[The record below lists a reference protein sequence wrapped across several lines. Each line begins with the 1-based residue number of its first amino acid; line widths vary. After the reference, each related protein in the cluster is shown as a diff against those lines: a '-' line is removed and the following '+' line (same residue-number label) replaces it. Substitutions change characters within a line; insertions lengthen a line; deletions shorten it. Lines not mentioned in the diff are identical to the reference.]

1 MKVEERKI
9 LEYLLDQAGLTD
21 DVPPSPEAWRE
32 FLARL
37 QLILDK
43 FSLPAGQ
50 SAEIDSDNPQV
61 VELVESM
68 QHIERIKLEWET
80 TIDAIPQLVCLLDD
94 QGMIQRANRVVEV
107 WNLNR
112 VQDVKGLSL
121 HALLH
126 QDCTSEDCY
135 WFDFWEKV
143 LNALEADQGLE
154 FEVEDPIL
162 DRYLSFILRPVISQ
176 NENEGRS
183 INGAAV
189 IIQDVSIQKAAE
201 EALLDAKE
209 AAEAMA
215 QAKSMFLANMSHEIR
230 TPLNAII
237 GMTSLLLETAMNL
250 EQEDYVQT
258 IRTSGDALLMIIND
272 ILDFS
277 KIEAEMLELDIQPFD
292 LRECIEDSLDLVVL
306 GVREKDIDLAY
317 VIHEPTPTTL
327 IGDVSRLRQVI
338 VNLLSNAVKFTE
350 RGEVVISVASSALED
365 NQYEFHFAIKD
376 TGIGIPEAKIDK
388 LFQSFSQL
396 DSSTTRKYGGTGLG
410 LAISKR
416 LVEMMGGNIWVESQ
430 VGHGSIFHFTI
441 KVETIS
447 TQRRTYLQSKQT
459 QMLGRTLLV
468 VDDNATNR
476 YILVR
481 QGRSWGMIPFAFAA
495 ASEALDWVKQG
506 NLFDIAILDMA
517 MPDMDGVMLAEEIR
531 KIPGCESAPMIL
543 LTSLGTHIPKKK
555 ETSFA
560 AFLTKP
566 VKPSQLHLTLLGI
579 LTGQQV
585 VSIEE
590 SPPPHEFDG
599 NFAAKYPMRI
609 LLAEDNAINQK
620 VTLRIL
626 DRLGYRADIAASG
639 IEVLEAIKRQSYD
652 AILMDVQMPEM
663 DGVEATNQIRSLLP
677 LDEQPWIIAMT
688 AHALPGDREEYLREG
703 MDDYL
708 SKPVRPPDL
717 MECLERF
724 HRPNHDQFIPLIRG
738 TGRLRAEQLEQRVAI
753 DVTVLNRLRSAMGN
767 GGSQLLIDLINI
779 FLEDAPKKV
788 AQIVTAAK
796 LQDARLLSEA
806 AHPLKSSSAS
816 LGAKLFSE
824 LCQQLEEMG
833 LKGNLDSVEEGA
845 EALMAEYERVRKA
858 LLQYRQMLD

>member
-1 MKVEERKI
+1 MTVEERKI
-9 LEYLLDQAGLTD
+9 LQNLLDQAGLTQ
-21 DVPPSPEAWRE
+21 DVPPTPEAWRE

-37 QLILDK
+37 KQILDEISLGEEHTTAIDPRAFRSVDLVETLQLI
-43 FSLPAGQ
+43 
-50 SAEIDSDNPQV
+50 E
-61 VELVESM
+61 
-68 QHIERIKLEWET
+68 HIKLEWET
-80 TIDAIPQLVCLLDD
+80 TVDAIPQLVCLLDS
-94 QGMIQRANRVVEV
+94 QGLIRRANRAVES
-107 WNLNR
+107 WNLHR

-121 HALLH
+121 HELLH
-126 QDCTSEDCY
+126 QDCTSEECY
-135 WFDFWEKV
+135 WPEFWQKV
-143 LNALEADQGLE
+143 LSALEGNQGLE
-154 FEVEDPIL
+154 YEVDDPQL
-162 DRYLSFILRPVISQ
+162 GRYLSFILRPVIGRR
-176 NENEGRS
+176 ENEGQS
-183 INGAAV
+183 ISGAAV
-189 IIQDVSIQKAAE
+189 IIQDISIQKEAE

-237 GMTSLLLETAMNL
+237 GMTSLLLDTPMNL
-250 EQEDYVQT
+250 EQEDFVQT

-306 GVREKDIDLAY
+306 GVRDKDIDLAY
-317 VIHEPTPTTL
+317 VIQEPTPTTL
-327 IGDVSRLRQVI
+327 VGDVTRLRQVI

-350 RGEVVISVASSALED
+350 RGEVVVSVASKAIED
-365 NQYEFHFAIKD
+365 DLYEFHFAIKD
-376 TGIGIPEAKIDK
+376 TGIGIPETKIDK
-388 LFQSFSQL
+388 LFQSFSQI

-416 LVEMMGGNIWVESQ
+416 LVEMMGGSIWVESQ
-430 VGHGSIFHFTI
+430 VGQGSIFHFTI

-459 QMLGRTLLV
+459 QMLGRTLLI

-481 QGRSWGMIPFAFAA
+481 QGRSWGMIPYAFA
-495 ASEALDWVKQG
+495 SGLGALNWIKQG
-506 NLFDIAILDMA
+506 NFFDIAVLDMA
-517 MPDMDGVMLAEEIR
+517 MPEMDGVMLAEQIR
-531 KIPGCESAPMIL
+531 QIPGCETTPMVL
-543 LTSLGTHIPKKK
+543 LTSLGNRIPRKK

-560 AFLTKP
+560 AYLTKP
-566 VKPSQLHLTLLGI
+566 VKPAQLHLTLLGI
-579 LTGQQV
+579 LTGQRV
-585 VSIEE
+585 VATEE
-590 SPPPHEFDG
+590 PQAEFAFDADL
-599 NFAAKYPMRI
+599 AAKNPLRI
-609 LLAEDNAINQK
+609 LLAEDNTINQK

-626 DRLGYRADIAASG
+626 DRLGYRADIAANG

-663 DGVEATNQIRSLLP
+663 DGVEATQQIRSMLP
-677 LDEQPWIIAMT
+677 MEEQPWIIAMT
-688 AHALPGDREEYLREG
+688 AHALPGDREQYLHEG

-708 SKPVRPPDL
+708 SKPVRPADL
-717 MECLERF
+717 VECLQRYR
-724 HRPNHDQFIPLIRG
+724 RPNNTRFAPPIRG

-779 FLEDAPKKV
+779 FLDDAPKKV
-788 AQIVTAAK
+788 AQIVAAAK
-796 LQDARLLSEA
+796 LQDAQTLSDA
-806 AHPLKSSSAS
+806 SHPLKSSSAS
-816 LGAKLFSE
+816 LGARLFSE

-833 LKGNLDSVEEGA
+833 LHGNMSEAEEGA
-845 EALMAEYERVRKA
+845 EALVAEYERVRKA
-858 LLQYRQMLD
+858 LLQYRQMLE